1 VKRLFTE
8 KRCQPIVTRVIE
20 LAHDLGLKVIAEG
33 VETEEQRDDLTRRGC
48 DLFQGFLFHAPM
60 PASELPRA
68 LAGEKSPGRAIAS
81 RS

>member
-1 VKRLFTE
+1 MKRLFTE
-8 KRCQPIVTRVIE
+8 RRCQPIVTRVIE

-33 VETEEQRDDLTRRGC
+33 VETEEQRDALTRYGC

-68 LAGEKSPGRAIAS
+68 LAGPLSSSDTLPA
-81 RS
+81 